1 LQRDLAFFAALR
13 ASIPVL
19 MGYSVLGFAFGL
31 LMRSQGYAWYLPV
44 AMSLVIYAGALQFLA
59 LEFFRAK
66 AGMWEIFVA
75 SIFVN
80 IRQAFY
86 GLSLLKKFKK
96 SGLFKPYL
104 IFALTDETY
113 ALMTTL
119 KVEPGIDQKRYL
131 FYLAALN
138 QSYWVLG
145 TLVGSLVGGV
155 VHFDTRGLDFSL
167 TALFVVLAMEQY
179 AQRKSLLPFLI
190 GAGASIAAMMLVSR
204 DRMLITAIAL
214 ALVGMFALRNAL
226 EKEEERNDAER
237 A

>member
-1 LQRDLAFFAALR
+1 MIKDPAFKAALK
-13 ASIPVL
+13 ASMPVL

-44 AMSLVIYAGALQFLA
+44 AMSLLIYAGTLQFLA

-75 SIFVN
+75 SIFIN

-86 GLSLLKKFKK
+86 GLSLLKQFQKT
-96 SGLFKPYL
+96 GRFKPYL

-119 KVEPGIDQKRYL
+119 KPDARIDQRRYY

-145 TLVGSLVGGV
+145 TVAGVLVGGV
-155 VHFDTRGLDFSL
+155 MRFDTRGLDFSL

-179 AQRKSLLPFLI
+179 RQRRNLLPFLI
-190 GAGASIAAMMLVSR
+190 GAGASLAAMVLVSR
-204 DRMLITAIAL
+204 DRMLITAIGL
-214 ALVGMFALRNAL
+214 ALLGMLALRGRLN
-226 EKEEERNDAER
+226 EDEEAEGGTGE
-237 A
+237 

>member
-1 LQRDLAFFAALR
+1 M
-13 ASIPVL
+13 PVL

-44 AMSLVIYAGALQFLA
+44 AMSVVIYAGALQFLA

-96 SGLFKPYL
+96 SGLFRPYL

-119 KVEPGIDQKRYL
+119 KVDPGIDPKRYL

-145 TLVGSLVGGV
+145 TLAGSLVGGM

-179 AQRKSLLPFLI
+179 AQRKRLSPFLI
-190 GAGASIAAMMLVSR
+190 GAGASILALMSVSR
-204 DRMLITAIAL
+204 DRMLIAAIAL
-214 ALVGMFALRNAL
+214 ALVGMFALRSAL
-226 EKEEERNDAER
+226 DKGEERDDAER
-237 A
+237 E

>member
-1 LQRDLAFFAALR
+1 MKYRRELRAAFK
-13 ASIPVL
+13 ASIPVM

-31 LMRSQGYAWYLPV
+31 LMTSQGYPWMLPL
-44 AMSLVIYAGALQFLA
+44 AMSVLIYAGALQFLA
-59 LEFFRAK
+59 LGFFQAK
-66 AGMWEIFVA
+66 AGLGQIFVA

-96 SGLFKPYL
+96 AGRLRPYL

-119 KVEPGIDQKRYL
+119 REDPRLKRRWYL
-131 FYLAALN
+131 FFLAALN
-138 QSYWVLG
+138 QSYWVGG
-145 TLVGSLVGGV
+145 TLAGALFGRMVR
-155 VHFDTRGLDFSL
+155 FDTRGLDFSL

-179 AQRKSLLPFLI
+179 KQRRDALPFLI
-190 GAGASIAAMMLVSR
+190 GAAASLIALTLVSR

-214 ALVGMFALRNAL
+214 ALLGMFALREKL
-226 EKEEERNDAER
+226 EKKREEL
-237 A
+237 